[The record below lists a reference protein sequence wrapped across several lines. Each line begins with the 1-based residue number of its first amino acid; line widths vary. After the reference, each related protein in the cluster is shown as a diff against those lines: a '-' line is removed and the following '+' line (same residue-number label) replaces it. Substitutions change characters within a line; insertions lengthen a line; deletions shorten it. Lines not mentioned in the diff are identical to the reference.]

1 MCYFKRNKRITKS
14 LLAGPTI
21 PFLFNALFLFL
32 DFLVRM
38 WRLKDFWKVISP
50 VPVTLKRF
58 FALELVLTFGINN
71 LFFRLYPAGGTHRD
85 ALVEPYGKK
94 FWSANVSIFTNKP
107 TFHPKN
113 LISMVFLH

>member
-1 MCYFKRNKRITKS
+1 
-14 LLAGPTI
+14 LLAAPTT

-71 LFFRLYPAGGTHRD
+71 LFFRLLPAGGTHWD
-85 ALVEPYGKK
+85 TLVEPYGKK
-94 FWSANVSIFTNKP
+94 FGVQ
-107 TFHPKN
+107 
-113 LISMVFLH
+113 M